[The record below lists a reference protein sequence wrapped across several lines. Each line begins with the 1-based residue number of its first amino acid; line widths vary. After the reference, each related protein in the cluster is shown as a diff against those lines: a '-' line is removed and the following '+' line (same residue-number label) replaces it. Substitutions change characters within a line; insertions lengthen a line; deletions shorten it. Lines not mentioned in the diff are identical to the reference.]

1 MSSTNW
7 QEATR
12 YGSIVRLLRQ
22 GDHCIKVKENDQYRW
37 LEINGIMQSLMKLNT
52 PAAPVLPP
60 HQAVQQ
66 LFPPEQNK
74 GFALELGLGG
84 GAMQRYFAH
93 YRPNWQLISVEI
105 DAVIVE
111 LFQEHFAPENNPNQV
126 IHNRAERAITE
137 YDDDAFNGLVVDICT
152 DEGLPEFMSDVYFWA
167 EIERILA
174 PNPTIAVNLI
184 PKDEQEW
191 QRVTDAMRSVLTA
204 PLGWIQVPNH
214 LNMLVVTEY
223 SS

>member
-12 YGSIVRLLRQ
+12 HGSIVRLLRQ

-37 LEINGIMQSLMKLNT
+37 LEINGIMQSLMKRNS
-52 PAAPVLPP
+52 PATPVLPP

-66 LFPPEQNK
+66 IFPPESGA

-105 DAVIVE
+105 DSLIIE
-111 LFQEHFAPENNPNQV
+111 LFEQYFSPQDSNNQV
-126 IHNRAERAITE
+126 LHNRAERAISQ
-137 YDDDAFNGLVVDICT
+137 YDDNAFNGLVVDICT
-152 DEGLPEFMSDVYFWA
+152 DEGLPEFLSDIYFWH
-167 EIERILA
+167 EVERVLA
-174 PNPTIAVNLI
+174 PQATVAVNLI
-184 PKDEQEW
+184 PKDEAEW
-191 QRVTDAMRSVLTA
+191 ERVTSAMRSALTI

-214 LNMLVVTEY
+214 LNMLVVSDY
-223 SS
+223 SE